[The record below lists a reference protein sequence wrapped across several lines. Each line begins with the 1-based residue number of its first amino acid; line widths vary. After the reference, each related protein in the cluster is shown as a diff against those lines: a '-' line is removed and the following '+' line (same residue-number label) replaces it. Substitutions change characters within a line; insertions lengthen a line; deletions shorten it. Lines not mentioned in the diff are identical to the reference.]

1 MNHTKF
7 VNEAEITDPS
17 QVDIWIRENLAVNN
31 NTPITV
37 QLNPD
42 FTVRLIDIGKKLSQA
57 DKTKLLTKF
66 PELEGKETEE

>member
-7 VNEAEITDPS
+7 VNEAEITDPA
-17 QVDIWIRENLAVNN
+17 QVDIWIRENLSVNN
-31 NTPITV
+31 TAITV

-42 FTVRLIDIGKKLSQA
+42 FTVRLIDIGKKLTQA